1 VCHVGNAANSLLIQF
16 CNFQVDSC
24 HPLLADSIVIP
35 VIQRPQSPPTARRA
49 RPDHLRAEGETLVN
63 RSHPASAAAPAA
75 AAVQAAAGAADED
88 GPADSSTAATTTA
101 TLPAPPFPG
110 ESAALHRDV
119 FHLPAHGASVS
130 AARNRITEHLH
141 AWGFGESVSE
151 DAALI
156 VSELFTNALVHTD
169 SSEITCQLQATAQTV
184 YLAIT
189 DQGCGPSGPRVR
201 EPDAE
206 SGRGLILVSAL
217 AQLWGVNTEQ
227 GCGRTVW
234 AILPSGLPSAD
245 AA

>member
-1 VCHVGNAANSLLIQF
+1 M
-16 CNFQVDSC
+16 
-24 HPLLADSIVIP
+24 
-35 VIQRPQSPPTARRA
+35 
-49 RPDHLRAEGETLVN
+49 N

-141 AWGFGESVSE
+141 AWGVGESVYE

>member
-1 VCHVGNAANSLLIQF
+1 M
-16 CNFQVDSC
+16 
-24 HPLLADSIVIP
+24 IP

-49 RPDHLRAEGETLVN
+49 RPDHLGAEGETLVN
-63 RSHPASAAAPAA
+63 RSHPASAAIPAA
-75 AAVQAAAGAADED
+75 FDAAASAADED
-88 GPADSSTAATTTA
+88 GPAHSSPAAITTA
-101 TLPAPPFPG
+101 VLPAHNFHG
-110 ESAALHRDV
+110 ESGFLHRDV

-130 AARNRITEHLH
+130 TARSRITEQLH
-141 AWGFGESVSE
+141 DWGVGESVYE

-169 SSEITCQLQATAQTV
+169 SSEITCQLQTTAQTV

-217 AQLWGVNTEQ
+217 AQLWGVNTEH

-234 AILPSGLPSAD
+234 AMLPSGLPSAD

>member
-1 VCHVGNAANSLLIQF
+1 M
-16 CNFQVDSC
+16 
-24 HPLLADSIVIP
+24 
-35 VIQRPQSPPTARRA
+35 
-49 RPDHLRAEGETLVN
+49 N

-75 AAVQAAAGAADED
+75 FDAAASSAEED
-88 GPADSSTAATTTA
+88 GPADSSPAAMTTA
-101 TLPAPPFPG
+101 TLPAHPSHG
-110 ESAALHRDV
+110 DGASGCLHRDV
-119 FHLPAHGASVS
+119 FQLPAHGASVS
-130 AARNRITEHLH
+130 TARSRITEQLH
-141 AWGFGESVSE
+141 HWGVGESVHE

-217 AQLWGVNTEQ
+217 AQLWGVNTEV

-234 AILPSGLPSAD
+234 AILPGGLPSPD